1 MWAWLG
7 PTLLFV
13 GAMITLWVTNF
24 RADKR
29 EWNKWRRDTLVK
41 LCADAITES
50 QEAVAMCESALS
62 QARHVSAQANLTSA
76 SKAAARIGTIAEQLY
91 LINANY
97 LADACASM
105 RTAADAINSPAS
117 QLRTANINASS
128 RRERELKQL
137 NEQGPGWFVEGSDAE
152 REYMAKFS
160 EIHERIHQ
168 QMVAEYET
176 RYSEARD
183 QLEAIRARFLE
194 RGRIE
199 LKPIS

>member
-1 MWAWLG
+1 MTLNAGVAVPSGVSARWDDGHVWAWLG

-117 QLRTANINASS
+117 QLRTANINAAHAACTA
-128 RRERELKQL
+128 EA
-137 NEQGPGWFVEGSDAE
+137 QGRPD
-152 REYMAKFS
+152 S
-160 EIHERIHQ
+160 EIAAEFVASSPLMDLKKATIFVYTAHE
-168 QMVAEYET
+168 VYC
-176 RYSEARD
+176 
-183 QLEAIRARFLE
+183 
-194 RGRIE
+194 
-199 LKPIS
+199 P